1 MIKNFNI
8 LSNKFLKGIGV
19 KRMMN
24 PEQPGRTIQCS
35 QCGFMHP
42 ALPEGVECPMAI
54 QKTAKGDVID
64 LDKFFISLKNILMAN
79 IKNGNIK
86 DYKRFLAILL
96 LKINKFAEKY
106 MSSDLNK
113 KV

>member
-1 MIKNFNI
+1 
-8 LSNKFLKGIGV
+8 
-19 KRMMN
+19 MMN
-24 PEQPGRTIQCS
+24 PDQPLRVGQCN

-42 ALPEGVECPMAI
+42 ALPEGTTCPMAQ
-54 QKTAKGDVID
+54 QKTANGDVID
-64 LDKFFISLKNILMAN
+64 LDKFFTSLKNILMAN

-96 LKINKFAEKY
+96 LKINKFSEKY

-113 KV
+113 NV